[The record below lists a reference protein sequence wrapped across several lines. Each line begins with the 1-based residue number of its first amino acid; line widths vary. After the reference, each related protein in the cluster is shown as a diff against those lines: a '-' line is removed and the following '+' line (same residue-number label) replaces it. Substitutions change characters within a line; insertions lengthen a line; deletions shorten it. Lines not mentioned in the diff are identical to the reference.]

1 MAVITISRQFGAGG
15 RTLGKMLAEKFGYT
29 FADQNI
35 IQMIAEH
42 ANVSPHWVENIENEA
57 GTRLS
62 KVISR
67 MVSKNLVHKILADD
81 SGYIDEQLYLD
92 YLVVMVAQLAE
103 EGNVVIIGRGSQYIL
118 NDHPDAFHILMVD
131 EFESR
136 VKFMEK
142 NYNLSNENAVS
153 TVKREDRRRTNLY
166 RKIRKTDYD
175 DPILYH
181 MTLNMGRVDMQKA
194 VELICDLMGA

>member
-42 ANVSPHWVENIENEA
+42 ANVSPHWVESIENEA

-92 YLVVMVAQLAE
+92 YLVVMIAQLAE

-131 EFESR
+131 DFENR

-181 MTLNMGRVDMQKA
+181 MTLNMGRIDMQKA
-194 VELICDLMGA
+194 MKLICDLMGE